1 MNKETGNIK
10 TWLILGGSSS
20 VARAFARRA
29 AAKGADI
36 LLAGRDID
44 DLERTA
50 SDVAIRHAVKAEA
63 LSFDAEATRRH
74 DDFMRRI
81 DDIPRPLGVFLL
93 FGTMPEQAEID
104 ADFDLTEKTVKVN
117 YLGAMSILSRLA
129 SKLERDASGCV
140 VVMSSV
146 AGDRGRLK
154 NYVYGSAKAGLNVYL
169 QGLRARLA
177 RADVSVTTVKAGFID
192 TDMSFGTPGMFLVAT
207 PDACAAACLALGEG
221 GRDVAYFP
229 WFWRYIMLI
238 IRYIPERI
246 FKRMNI

>member
-93 FGTMPEQAEID
+93 FGTMDII
-104 ADFDLTEKTVKVN
+104 FD
-117 YLGAMSILSRLA
+117 IFH
-129 SKLERDASGCV
+129 
-140 VVMSSV
+140 
-146 AGDRGRLK
+146 
-154 NYVYGSAKAGLNVYL
+154 AKQPFENL
-169 QGLRARLA
+169 
-177 RADVSVTTVKAGFID
+177 
-192 TDMSFGTPGMFLVAT
+192 
-207 PDACAAACLALGEG
+207 
-221 GRDVAYFP
+221 
-229 WFWRYIMLI
+229 
-238 IRYIPERI
+238 
-246 FKRMNI
+246 